1 MKSVEMRGASKL
13 NLRRMLPHVKNR
25 FSACFSGEKWNN
37 SIDWHVVPMEISMRW
52 FLDSIKPASH
62 EVTRCEVMGRH
73 EALGQVV
80 LNMRD
85 YTRI

>member
-1 MKSVEMRGASKL
+1 MKSVVMPGASKL
-13 NLRRMLPHVKNR
+13 NLRRMLPHVKNG

-37 SIDWHVVPMEISMRW
+37 SIDWHVVPMEISMRE
-52 FLDSIKPASH
+52 FLGSIKPASH
-62 EVTRCEVMGRH
+62 EVTERH

>member
-1 MKSVEMRGASKL
+1 MDFTLAFQE
-13 NLRRMLPHVKNR
+13 
-25 FSACFSGEKWNN
+25 EKWNN

-62 EVTRCEVMGRH
+62 EVTERH

-85 YTRI
+85 YTRA